1 MAKNRERNEGR
12 KEGILVKT
20 GKYLRKRLKASQK
33 ASFILLVLMLLAV
46 ITGIVGGY
54 LYTPAKEIYVAE
66 STFHKETRSIYD
78 YAKDSSEREAQIA
91 KADEAEE
98 VFANVMNKYTTDSN
112 GLIKGY
118 AGIHSTFVKLIIAF
132 GIVLPYLAIAIVFVG
147 SPTGFL
153 FAMANIFL
161 VAPYKAICYLF
172 NSLRENKKSK
182 RPSKKHLELKE
193 AAN

>member
-12 KEGILVKT
+12 KEGVFART
-20 GKYLRKRLKASQK
+20 GKYLKKRAKGAQK

-46 ITGIVGGY
+46 ITGILGGY
-54 LYTPAKEIYVAE
+54 LYTPAKEMYVAE
-66 STFHKETRSIYD
+66 STFHKEMRSIYD

-98 VFANVMNKYTTDSN
+98 VFANVMDKYTTDSN

-118 AGIHSTFVKLIIAF
+118 AGIHSTFVKLIIAL
-132 GIVLPYLAIAIVFVG
+132 GIVLPYLAIAIVFIG

-153 FAMANIFL
+153 FAMANIFI
-161 VAPYKAICYLF
+161 VAPVKAMSYLF

-182 RPSKKHLELKE
+182 RPSKHLELKE